1 MVHSSYQYKEET
13 MPNYVLLL
21 RGGEYQGY
29 SPEEMQK
36 ILEKYIN
43 WIGRLRSEGRHN
55 ASAELNKTGRV
66 LRWKENRIVDA
77 PFTETKEAV
86 GGFFMIE
93 AKDYDEA
100 VSISRGCPHLEFQG
114 EIEVREVIPH

>member
-1 MVHSSYQYKEET
+1 

-21 RGGEYQGY
+21 RGGEYQGH

-36 ILEKYIN
+36 TLEKYMN
-43 WIGRLRSEGRHN
+43 WITRLKAEGRHN
-55 ASAELNKTGRV
+55 AGAELNRTGRV
-66 LRWKENRIVDA
+66 LRMKENHIVDA
-77 PFTETKEAV
+77 PYTETKEAV

-93 AKDYDEA
+93 AKDYEEA